1 MLGGLLLSA
10 DLIAVDRIVAA
21 QFLDGGLHDD
31 DVLNLIAVVK
41 DVCLMDECVRVDDI
55 YLFLREEVVG
65 EDSGSVVLL
74 A

>member
-31 DVLNLIAVVK
+31 DALNLIAVVK
-41 DVCLMDECVRVDDI
+41 DVCLMDESVRVDEID
-55 YLFLREEVVG
+55 LFLREEVIG